1 MQLLVIPC
9 KRRIITHVRGFK
21 VYYTPTHR
29 HWRRQAMGA
38 RLDSADDAA
47 FCIPNDDA
55 KNGEMIIKKGVVGG
69 KQTTNQPTNVRPSV
83 YSLVQSVFIKKFL
96 EIIIEVEISLRPLIE
111 STKAGSFGSIGFAVV
126 CCWCNGCN
134 LERKKER
141 TNNILCIYSSIQ
153 HRLLVHIYKM
163 NQRSLDVASMADS
176 TRLDST
182 RRLRPPHQR

>member
-1 MQLLVIPC
+1 
-9 KRRIITHVRGFK
+9 
-21 VYYTPTHR
+21 
-29 HWRRQAMGA
+29 MGA

-111 STKAGSFGSIGFAVV
+111 STEAGSFGSIGFAVV
-126 CCWCNGCN
+126 CC
-134 LERKKER
+134 
-141 TNNILCIYSSIQ
+141 
-153 HRLLVHIYKM
+153 
-163 NQRSLDVASMADS
+163 
-176 TRLDST
+176 
-182 RRLRPPHQR
+182 